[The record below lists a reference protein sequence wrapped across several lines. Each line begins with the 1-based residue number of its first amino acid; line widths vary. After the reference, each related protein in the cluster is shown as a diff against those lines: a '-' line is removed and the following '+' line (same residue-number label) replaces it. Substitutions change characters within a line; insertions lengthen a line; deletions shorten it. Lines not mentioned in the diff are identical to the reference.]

1 MRARIAL
8 ALVLPVAA
16 WTQVRAADGDFKDG
30 GRWEEVQAQLPEFPS
45 PASYLPLRVS
55 ATTQFDF
62 FVDAKSVS
70 VGKDG
75 VVRYSLIAK
84 SPEGA
89 LNISFEGIRCSE
101 GKYRIYAFGRAD
113 KTWSE
118 SRSSQWQLM
127 PIDPRNAQRAVLHS
141 QYFCPAGS
149 IIDTPEE
156 GVKALRA
163 GGHPRGTYSR

>member
-1 MRARIAL
+1 MRARLAL
-8 ALVLPVAA
+8 ALILLLAA
-16 WTQVRAADGDFKDG
+16 WAQQSVADGELKDG
-30 GRWEEVQAQLPEFPS
+30 GRWEEIQTQLPEYPK
-45 PASYLPLRVS
+45 PENYLPLRVS

-62 FVDAKSVS
+62 FIDAKSVRI
-70 VGKDG
+70 GKDG

-101 GKYRIYAFGRAD
+101 GKFRIYAFGRDD
-113 KTWSE
+113 KSWSE
-118 SRSSQWQLM
+118 ARSSQWQSM

-156 GVKALRA
+156 GVKGLRA